1 MNEKPASWN
10 DCLEKNMSLNARKD
24 MLKSKSLIETALHRI
39 AYVNK
44 DLNENTAN
52 YIFEDY
58 YTSIVE
64 LLEAMAIV
72 QGYKVLNHVCLGF
85 FLRDVMKKDS
95 LFRIFDELRYK
106 RNSLVYYGKRMQFEE
121 AKMAIE
127 KSKRAAEELRKLTG
141 DSEKNA
147 SQA

>member
-10 DCLEKNMSLNARKD
+10 DCMEKNMSLDARKD
-24 MLKSKSLIETALHRI
+24 MLKSRSLIETALHRI
-39 AYVNK
+39 AFVNK
-44 DLNENTAN
+44 DMNENTAN

-58 YTSIVE
+58 YTSIME
-64 LLEAMAIV
+64 LLEAMAII

-85 FLRDVMKKDS
+85 FLRDVLKKDS

-121 AKMAIE
+121 AKMSIE
-127 KSKRAAEELRKLTG
+127 KSRRMAEELQKLV
-141 DSEKNA
+141 DV
-147 SQA
+147 